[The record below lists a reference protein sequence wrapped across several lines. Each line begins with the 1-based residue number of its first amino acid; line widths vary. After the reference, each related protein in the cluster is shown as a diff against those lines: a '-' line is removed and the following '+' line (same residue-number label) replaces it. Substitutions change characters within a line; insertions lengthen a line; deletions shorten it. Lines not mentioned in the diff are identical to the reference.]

1 MKKGRLTHKEHER
14 RLKLL
19 LEFIFIFRYATG
31 YEIAEFSRIVIGI
44 TYSRWLVYYASK
56 RGLIRSYYE
65 PRYRVKVY
73 CLTTIGKGFIY
84 EQETLVEHYNFDKK
98 HAGNYGF
105 QKHRALVD
113 AYLNITSHVELNMMN
128 WQSDWML
135 RIKKRRYES
144 VPYSEF
150 VIRSGIKVALEL
162 ILERRSR
169 EFIKS
174 RIFQTYSYL
183 IEKLQKYDTLL
194 IITLGPASC
203 KGVKKQVSYE
213 SSEFCHRYVIFSE
226 PEMLKVGQ
234 CIYRDE
240 VRGLNDAFGL
250 VRAESAGTATKR
262 LE

>member
-1 MKKGRLTHKEHER
+1 MKTGRLTQKEHER

-65 PRYRVKVY
+65 PRYRVKAY
-73 CLTTIGKGFIY
+73 YLTTIGKGFIY

-98 HAGNYGF
+98 HTGNCGF
-105 QKHRALVD
+105 QKHRALID
-113 AYLNITSHVELNMMN
+113 AYLNITSHVELSMMN

-135 RIKKRRYES
+135 RIKKKRYES
-144 VPYSEF
+144 VPSSEF
-150 VIRSGIKVALEL
+150 VIRSSTKVALEL
-162 ILERRSR
+162 ILDRRSR
-169 EFIKS
+169 EFIKE
-174 RIFQTYSYL
+174 RIFQRYSYL

-194 IITLGPASC
+194 IVTPGPASC

-213 SSEFCHRYVIFSE
+213 SSEFCRRYVIFSE
-226 PEMLKVGQ
+226 PEILKVGQ
-234 CIYRDE
+234 CIYKDE

-250 VRAESAGTATKR
+250 VSAESAGTATKR